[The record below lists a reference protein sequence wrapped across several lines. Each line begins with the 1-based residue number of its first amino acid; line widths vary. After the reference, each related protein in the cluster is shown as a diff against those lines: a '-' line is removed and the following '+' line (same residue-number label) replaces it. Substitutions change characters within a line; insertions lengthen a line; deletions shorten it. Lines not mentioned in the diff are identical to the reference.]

1 VYSGLNLFARTTLR
15 ALDRSVV
22 ALLLC
27 ASGEYMQAQQVQG
40 SLAVAGGAATD
51 VRGITSRAV
60 TVAPAVTFA
69 PDPRAVLSFGLNG
82 TRFDNSQWA
91 AGGTAA
97 SALRS
102 TMGTHA
108 ALTFAGNASLT
119 RTSYDLSYA
128 LADVVPAIEVN
139 AGAVGGYVGVHGSAA
154 TTSATTETQTAPG
167 PFGGTPLVNR
177 STASQS
183 RALRGALFGG
193 SVRIP
198 SAADETM
205 IAGVRE
211 EHARIDSMSYVDR
224 SVSLVSTS
232 GRLSI
237 GGSLGLR
244 NERGSRSTFG
254 NGAMSI
260 SVNPAVAIELNA
272 GAYPANHLVGT
283 PAGRYVNIGLSLRTS
298 SAAPNTPSAAGVP
311 APLAGVTRF
320 AIRDDAA
327 NRVELAGD
335 FTNWKTIAARRA
347 SNGVWYVDLRIPP
360 GQYRY
365 AFRADGS
372 AWKVPDGVAA
382 VDDDFGGKSA
392 VLVVSAPK

>member
-1 VYSGLNLFARTTLR
+1 LR
-15 ALDRSVV
+15 ALDRAVV
-22 ALLLC
+22 ALLVC

-40 SLAVAGGAATD
+40 SLAVAGGSATD
-51 VRGITSRAV
+51 VRGITSHAV
-60 TVAPAVTFA
+60 TVAPSVIFT
-69 PDPRAVLSFGLNG
+69 PDPRAALSFGLNG

-97 SALRS
+97 TALRS
-102 TMGTHA
+102 PIGAHA
-108 ALTFAGNASLT
+108 AFTFSGSASMT
-119 RTSYDLSYA
+119 RTSYDFSYA